1 MMTAV
6 YNFDYLT
13 PGIYIKPGDIITGK
27 DWTMVVIDSYLQ
39 DIKSEAMTEILYIV
53 GLETINETLVSS
65 VRKRI
70 VF

>member
-1 MMTAV
+1 MTV
-6 YNFDYLT
+6 IYNFDRLI
-13 PGIYIKPGDIITGK
+13 PRIDIKPGDIITGK

-39 DIKSEAMTEILYIV
+39 DIKSEAMTEILYII
-53 GLETINETLVSS
+53 GLETINGTLISS